1 MCVRVIQFAFKL
13 LQFVKLDFG
22 AVLTLGVF
30 FYLCMF
36 FRYYFFHETLTVMC

>member
-1 MCVRVIQFAFKL
+1 MCVRAIQFAFKL

-30 FYLCMF
+30 FIYACFSGTIF
-36 FRYYFFHETLTVMC
+36 FMKR